1 MENQEAH
8 EPCPTQ
14 QQILD
19 YLQQRLNAQQQ
30 HEVEAHLL
38 DCTFCREAMEGLK
51 ILEQKADV
59 PILVRQV
66 HQQLRR
72 ELDSHRQ
79 RSRHRKYYVWISTLV
94 VAVLLL
100 LLVAFWAMHY
110 SLLKDHPR
118 QQAPA
123 PRTTLSSPRAS
134 AGQIRPGWV

>member
-8 EPCPTQ
+8 EPCLTQ
-14 QQILD
+14 EQMLD
-19 YLQQRLNAQQQ
+19 YLHQRLDAKQQY
-30 HEVEAHLL
+30 EVEAHLL

-51 ILEQKADV
+51 ILEEKTDV

-79 RSRHRKYYVWISTLV
+79 RSRQRKYYVWISTLV
-94 VAVLLL
+94 VVVLLL

-110 SLLKDHPR
+110 SLMKDRGR

-123 PRTTLSSPRAS
+123 SRTTLSRPRIN
-134 AGQIRPGWV
+134 AGPIRPGWV

>member
-1 MENQEAH
+1 MEHQEVH
-8 EPCPTQ
+8 EACLTQ
-14 QQILD
+14 EQMLD
-19 YLQQRLNAQQQ
+19 YLHGRLDAARQ

-38 DCTFCREAMEGLK
+38 DCIFCREAMEGLK

-59 PILVRQV
+59 SILVRQV

-79 RSRHRKYYVWISTLV
+79 QSRNRKYYVWISTLV

-110 SLLKDHPR
+110 SLQKDR
-118 QQAPA
+118 RKQQAPA
-123 PRTTLSSPRAS
+123 ARTTLSVPGAS
-134 AGQIRPGWV
+134 AAPIRPGWV